1 MGSFGTQD
9 KQTHLGN
16 QLKKLGQAEMYGW
29 DSVNSVWVRMA
40 LSPGGEII
48 VTIDPIPGATVTT
61 PDDTVVAIGATVA
74 LPAIP
79 PGTRKMIVQNS
90 GPAGTWVRLRE
101 VGAAPGAG
109 LLMPRLG
116 EQYYGGDGAL
126 DALEVEDVSFVVG
139 GVAVATTITVQ
150 FQGD

>member
-1 MGSFGTQD
+1 MGHATQD

-16 QLKKLGQAEMYGW
+16 QLKELVQGEMYGW
-29 DSVNSVWVRMA
+29 DGTQWVRLA
-40 LSPGGEII
+40 VTSTGEIP
-48 VTIDPIPGATVTT
+48 VTIDPAPGATVTT
-61 PDDTVVAIGATVA
+61 PADTAVAIGTTVP

-79 PGTRKMIVQNS
+79 ANTRKMIVQNS

-101 VGAAPGAG
+101 VGAGAGRG

-116 EQYYGGDGAL
+116 EQTYGGDGAL
-126 DALEVEDVSFVVG
+126 AALEVQDVSLAVG

-150 FQGD
+150 FQRD